1 MAATAGRPARDAG
14 NMDDHRAAI
23 ARGEKRTLL
32 RTTDGRLWSYA
43 PDELGFRR
51 DGFMQVRTWWG
62 VGIIAL
68 VMFAGLVLSAYLF
81 VQPGL
86 ADGKPG
92 WTPFWGALWLTA
104 VALLLLVV
112 SLRYML
118 RELRARRIRRE
129 RGVPEPA

>member
-1 MAATAGRPARDAG
+1 MASAPAGPARDAG
-14 NMDDHRAAI
+14 NMEDHRAAI

-32 RTTDGRLWSYA
+32 RTVDGRLWSYA
-43 PDELGFRR
+43 PDELGSRR

-68 VMFAGLVLSAYLF
+68 IMVAGLVLSAYLF
-81 VQPGL
+81 IEPGF
-86 ADGKPG
+86 ADTAPG

-104 VALLLLVV
+104 VAVVLLAV
-112 SLRYML
+112 SLRYMF
-118 RELRARRIRRE
+118 RELRARRVRRE